1 MALTDL
7 IKEQAGQCA
16 VMFGAGIAF
25 MFFYQLCSLASKR
38 IALNKWLRAGIEL
51 IFWLAAAVMIS
62 QFLYYCA
69 YGSLS
74 LHTGVAFGAGALLW
88 KKFFCGIMSSTQR

>member
-7 IKEQAGQCA
+7 IKEQAGQCV

-25 MFFYQLCSLASKR
+25 MFFFQLCSLASKR

-51 IFWLAAAVMIS
+51 IFWLATAVMIS

-74 LHTGVAFGAGALLW
+74 LHTGVAFGAGVLLW
-88 KKFFCGIMSSTQR
+88 KKFFYGIMDATD